1 MANIGRIIR
10 TFRKQRNMT
19 LKDLAA
25 EADISSSYLSQIE
38 NDTVNMNISVLEN
51 ISKALDVPIYMFFI
65 QENIDNIS
73 HVRKEARTRVLRED
87 KVEKEL
93 LVNPEVFPDDI
104 HIMNIPANY
113 SAKEYA
119 VHQGKEFL
127 LVLSGGLS
135 IDFGGYK
142 TVELGEGDSLAF
154 SSKIPHSI
162 SSEDGCRV
170 FVYSTTP
177 PLAFI

>member
-1 MANIGRIIR
+1 MANVGKIIR

-19 LKDLAA
+19 LKDLALKA
-25 EADISSSYLSQIE
+25 EISPSYLSQIE
-38 NDTVNMNISVLEN
+38 NDIVNMNISVLEN
-51 ISKALDVPIYMFFI
+51 ISKALNVPIYMFFI

-73 HVRKEARTRVLRED
+73 HVQKEARTRVMRED

-93 LVNPEVFPDDI
+93 LVNSDVFPDDV

-113 SAKEYA
+113 SAKDYA

-127 LVLSGGLS
+127 LVLSGSLS
-135 IDFGGYK
+135 IDFSGYK
-142 TVELGEGDSLAF
+142 TVELGVGDSLAY

-162 SSEDGCRV
+162 SSEEGCRV

-177 PLAFI
+177 PIAFI